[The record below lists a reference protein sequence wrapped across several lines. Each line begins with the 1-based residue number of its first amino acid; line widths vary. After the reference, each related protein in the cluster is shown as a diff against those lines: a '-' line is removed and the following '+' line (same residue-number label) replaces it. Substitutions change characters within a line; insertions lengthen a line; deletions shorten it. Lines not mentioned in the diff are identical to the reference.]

1 MNGKTYR
8 VLIALAA
15 LAMVAI
21 LAGPTFAAK
30 PQKARFYDFSD
41 QLIDGD
47 VKKPTAIY
55 MEARNRAKF
64 EKLLKLK
71 KSFKQA
77 MINSSKEPILK

>member
-1 MNGKTYR
+1 MKGKTLR
-8 VLIALAA
+8 LLIALAA
-15 LAMVAI
+15 LTMVA
-21 LAGPTFAAK
+21 LMALPVFAK

-55 MEARNRAKF
+55 MEARARAKF
-64 EKLLKLK
+64 EKLLRLK

>member
-8 VLIALAA
+8 VLVALVAMA
-15 LAMVAI
+15 LVAI
-21 LAGPTFAAK
+21 LAVPVFAAK
-30 PQKARFYDFSD
+30 PQNSRFYDFSD
-41 QLIDGD
+41 QLIDGA

-55 MEARNRAKF
+55 MEARARAKF
-64 EKLLKLK
+64 EKLLRLK